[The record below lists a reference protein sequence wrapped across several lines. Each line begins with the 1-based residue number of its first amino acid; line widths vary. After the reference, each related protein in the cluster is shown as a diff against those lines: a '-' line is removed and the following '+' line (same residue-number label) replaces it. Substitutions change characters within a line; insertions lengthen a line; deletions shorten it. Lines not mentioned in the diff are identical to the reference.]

1 MADYAARLI
10 SQLIDNRDPKL
21 LTISG
26 LVQRDMATQ
35 LLENTYEFCAQH
47 YEQTNEIPTLDTVTY
62 EIPEFADVYTPN
74 DDTPTYLVAKMKE
87 QRGKNEVVRILERF
101 VTDQEKFDSTPLQ
114 NFTGELI
121 DELNRAKLSTS
132 VRSSGV
138 EMRTA
143 KSAFQE
149 EYAKRKAGTSSKR
162 WPSKFPVIGDYHSGN
177 MYAVFAKSGRG
188 KSVITLEEGVNAAFE
203 GANTL
208 IWSLEMSTYEV
219 LCRALSIISARFG
232 ATGRTRDD
240 HNEGFDNLAM
250 LGASL
255 SEADE
260 EALWDV
266 FDHYMAQIPGRLVI
280 KGADDPSLA
289 SRTVDDLETD
299 IIETGANFV
308 VLDPIYL
315 MDYEANTSKTAGGDV
330 ANTSKKLRRMIG
342 RQQVVLL
349 IVTQAEEDNTQNG
362 EDVRTVA
369 PPPRNAVKKSKA
381 ILEDSTLLIAF
392 DSADDT
398 ARIEIGKGRNGGEG
412 DTADLVFLP
421 RYGLVYQ
428 LTDSEMFANAF

>member
-1 MADYAARLI
+1 MADYGSRLL
-10 SQLIDNRDPKL
+10 SQLIDTRDPKL

-26 LVQRDMATQ
+26 LTREDMPTQ
-35 LLENTYEFCAQH
+35 LLESTYEFCVNH
-47 YEQTNEIPTLDTVTY
+47 YEQTGAVPTLDTVAH
-62 EIPEFADVYTPN
+62 EIPEFADEYTPN
-74 DDTPTYLVAKMKE
+74 EDTATYLVAKMKE

-121 DELNRAKLSTS
+121 GELNQARIRTS
-132 VRSSGV
+132 VRSGGL

-143 KSAFQE
+143 KTAFQE
-149 EYAKRKAGTSSKR
+149 EYQKRKAGTSSKR
-162 WPSKFPVIGDYHSGN
+162 WPSKFLVIGDYHAGN

-219 LCRALSIISARFG
+219 LCRAMSIISARFG

-250 LGASL
+250 LGATL

-260 EALWDV
+260 AALWEL
-266 FDHYMAQIPGRLVI
+266 FDHYMSRIPGRLVI
-280 KGADDPSLA
+280 KGADDPSLS

-299 IIETGANFV
+299 IIESGADFV
-308 VLDPIYL
+308 ILDPIYL

-342 RQQVVLL
+342 RQQVVL
-349 IVTQAEEDNTQNG
+349 IVVTQAEEDNTQNG
-362 EDVRTVA
+362 EDVRTVS

-392 DSADDT
+392 DSADDV

-412 DTADLVFLP
+412 DSADLVFLP

-428 LTDSEMFANAF
+428 LTDSEVFANAF